1 MINRS
6 TVGKVARTS
15 ESGSALIEVAVVLPI
30 LLVLTMGIMDFG
42 RAFHAKSIIDQ
53 AAREGCRLAV
63 VTAPDAALVTSRVG
77 SVLSAGGLTPG
88 SVTVVGPDVSRMVT
102 VTVTSTFTFATP
114 GVFALIGASYGN
126 TLAMTGRATMRFES
140 GS

>member
-1 MINRS
+1 MNRA
-6 TVGKVARTS
+6 TIGKGTNSS

-30 LLVLTMGIMDFG
+30 LLVLSMGIMDFG
-42 RAFHAKSIIDQ
+42 RAFHAKALLDQ

-63 VTAPDAALVTSRVG
+63 VTAPDAALVQSRVA
-77 SVLSAGGLTPG
+77 SILSSGGLTPG
-88 SVTVVGPDVSRMVT
+88 SVTVVGPDGSRMVT
-102 VTVTSTFTFATP
+102 VTVTSTFTFVTP